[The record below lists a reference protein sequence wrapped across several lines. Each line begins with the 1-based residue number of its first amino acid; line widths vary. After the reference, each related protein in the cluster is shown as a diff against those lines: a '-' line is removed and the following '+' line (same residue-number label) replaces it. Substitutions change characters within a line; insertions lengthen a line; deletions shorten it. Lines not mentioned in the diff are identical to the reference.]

1 MPDVAIEQG
10 GAVEAWP
17 RTQVVVVP
25 VLQGSP
31 SPAVGV
37 LFFRRHL
44 LGNINIYMWEVQH
57 KIFSVLLQP
66 EAIIG
71 ERCEVWR
78 HAWQWR
84 ESGEAVD
91 AGI

>member
-37 LFFRRHL
+37 FF
-44 LGNINIYMWEVQH
+44 LGGILENINIYVGGS
-57 KIFSVLLQP
+57 I
-66 EAIIG
+66 
-71 ERCEVWR
+71 
-78 HAWQWR
+78 
-84 ESGEAVD
+84 
-91 AGI
+91 

>member
-37 LFFRRHL
+37 LFRRHL
-44 LGNINIYMWEVQH
+44 LGNINIYVGG
-57 KIFSVLLQP
+57 ST
-66 EAIIG
+66 
-71 ERCEVWR
+71 
-78 HAWQWR
+78 
-84 ESGEAVD
+84 
-91 AGI
+91 